1 MCFDFFL
8 NKKKTH
14 FNISFLAYGIAGD
27 CYMKL
32 FELWESHYVKFV
44 EDFNDLDLDLDFDL
58 ELEESNR

>member
-1 MCFDFFL
+1 
-8 NKKKTH
+8 
-14 FNISFLAYGIAGD
+14 
-27 CYMKL
+27 MKL

>member
-1 MCFDFFL
+1 MCFNFFL
-8 NKKKTH
+8 NKKNQ
-14 FNISFLAYGIAGD
+14 FQNFFLAYGIAGD